1 MHRRI
6 VALALLATAFSCSS
20 AMADGRHPNAE
31 ERAAIE
37 SALKAAGYASWGE
50 IELDDKG
57 HWDVDDAVGAD
68 GKRYELD
75 LAASDLKIIK
85 KELDND

>member
-1 MHRRI
+1 MHRKI
-6 VALALLATAFSCSS
+6 VALAFLATSFYCGGAL
-20 AMADGRHPNAE
+20 ADGRHPNAD
-31 ERAAIE
+31 ERTAIE
-37 SALKAAGYASWGE
+37 SALKAAGYASWGK

-57 HWDVDDAVGAD
+57 HWDVDDAVGSD
-68 GKRYELD
+68 GKKYELD